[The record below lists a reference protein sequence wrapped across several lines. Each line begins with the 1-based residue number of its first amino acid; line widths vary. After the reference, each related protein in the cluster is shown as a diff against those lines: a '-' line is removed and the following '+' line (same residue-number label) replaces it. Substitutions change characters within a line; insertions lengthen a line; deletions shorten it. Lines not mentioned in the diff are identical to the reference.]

1 MTSYL
6 LDSSTAGRLP
16 APIPQSGRQVSE
28 GLITG
33 ASVAGITVLLLLIA
47 GLAAV
52 SVGLA
57 WGVAAACAVF
67 LAVALRGD
75 RRLWLIVAVV
85 PATLITNSGLVPYD
99 GRYIPATT
107 VLVALGLASLP
118 RLDALRSQARSI
130 PAGIALPLGA
140 YLLWM
145 FVSTL
150 TSTNRVLSAA
160 YLLFS
165 LFSLGIAFLVIP
177 SESSRGPLIRSL
189 VASVAISAVVMLVM
203 GWLLA
208 LVGGIILYG
217 RWVGLYFIEE
227 VVVFGHRT
235 GIVGPQ
241 DYGPFI
247 GPETVPMALGIAAA
261 LYLRSQSRGRA
272 RTGWLVVL
280 LVILVGFLSTF
291 SREGWLM
298 AAITCAGLF
307 VASIRAGRRMWAPAI
322 MAVLFTVLFAA
333 AISSRVTVLARL
345 DLTAAWYGREA
356 IPVLMNPNIMERG
369 RIPRDLLMDWPDF
382 VQLKGFSSLGARV
395 SLWRA
400 AIKASQRQPI
410 VGYGAGTDAD
420 VIVPYLTGKEARLRG
435 ATTHSTYVRILVEMG
450 VPGLLAYAWLT
461 VSALRAAIRHL
472 GRVQLAATVILA
484 GSIPALAI
492 SEFTGTYLLGGAS
505 FPGFWLALAISLVVA
520 GGPGVIPRTAEPLG
534 LARSPQP
541 SPPATQTGGRI

>member
-1 MTSYL
+1 M
-6 LDSSTAGRLP
+6 
-16 APIPQSGRQVSE
+16 
-28 GLITG
+28 
-33 ASVAGITVLLLLIA
+33 
-47 GLAAV
+47 
-52 SVGLA
+52 
-57 WGVAAACAVF
+57 
-67 LAVALRGD
+67 
-75 RRLWLIVAVV
+75 
-85 PATLITNSGLVPYD
+85 
-99 GRYIPATT
+99 
-107 VLVALGLASLP
+107 
-118 RLDALRSQARSI
+118 
-130 PAGIALPLGA
+130 
-140 YLLWM
+140 
-145 FVSTL
+145 
-150 TSTNRVLSAA
+150 
-160 YLLFS
+160 
-165 LFSLGIAFLVIP
+165 LVI
-177 SESSRGPLIRSL
+177 
-189 VASVAISAVVMLVM
+189 

-241 DYGPFI
+241 NYGPFI

-291 SREGWLM
+291 SREGWLI

-322 MAVLFTVLFAA
+322 AAGLFAVLFAA
-333 AISSRVTVLARL
+333 AISSSVTVLARL
-345 DLTAAWYGREA
+345 DLTAAWYGRVA
-356 IPVLMNPNIMERG
+356 IPVLMNPNITERG
-369 RIPRDLLMDWPDF
+369 RIPRDLLLDWPDII
-382 VQLKGFSSLGARV
+382 QLKGFSSLGARV

-420 VIVPYLTGKEARLRG
+420 VIVPYLTGKDARLRG
-435 ATTHSTYVRILVEMG
+435 ATTHSTYMRILVEMG

-461 VSALRAAIRHL
+461 VSALGAAIRHL

-484 GSIPALAI
+484 GSIPALVI

-505 FPGFWLALAISLVVA
+505 FPGFWLALAISLVASTGPDLMATRAPHPGVAPRRQPAERATEA
-520 GGPGVIPRTAEPLG
+520 GGRL
-534 LARSPQP
+534 
-541 SPPATQTGGRI
+541 